1 MYVTTRIGIIFRL
14 PAPLAVFNGYTFSD
28 FLGRVARFDRHLGIL
43 DPEFQ
48 TSVCIVA
55 QKIKYRRTLRC
66 PCRAFQK
73 IIRWHKN
80 KDAKRRMYPLLT
92 SDGKKTKRRKSI
104 QKITTVNVT
113 MLFYWNREE
122 NRKHVNAMK

>member
-1 MYVTTRIGIIFRL
+1 MYTTTRIEIIFRL

-48 TSVCIVA
+48 TSVRIAA
-55 QKIKYRRTLRC
+55 QKIKYSTYTLRC

-73 IIRWHKN
+73 IIRWLKN
-80 KDAKRRMYPLLT
+80 KDAERRMYPLLI
-92 SDGKKTKRRKSI
+92 SDGEKTNRRKSI

-113 MLFYWNREE
+113 MLFYWNR
-122 NRKHVNAMK
+122 